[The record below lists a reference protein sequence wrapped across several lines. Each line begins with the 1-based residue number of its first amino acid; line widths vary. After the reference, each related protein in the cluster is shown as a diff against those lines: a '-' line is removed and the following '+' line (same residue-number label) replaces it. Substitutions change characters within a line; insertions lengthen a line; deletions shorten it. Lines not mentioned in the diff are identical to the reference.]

1 MFFVSVEQGAN
12 CGLKMKVR
20 DYMSTPV
27 VSVRPDLTIAD
38 AARLML
44 DRKIGG
50 LPVIDSTG
58 LVVGMLTEHD
68 LLRRDTKSQRPHWL
82 QLMVEPKEVAS
93 ESARLCEA
101 TVAEVMTRNPLT
113 VTEETSIEDA
123 CRLIRE
129 RRIKRL
135 PVVREGR
142 LVGII
147 TRADLIC
154 ALAAAVREIGE
165 ARGRADNAERL
176 TAEMQRQLLLHERR
190 SRF

>member
-1 MFFVSVEQGAN
+1 MPG
-12 CGLKMKVR
+12 G
-20 DYMSTPV
+20 
-27 VSVRPDLTIAD
+27 
-38 AARLML
+38 AARF
-44 DRKIGG
+44 
-50 LPVIDSTG
+50 
-58 LVVGMLTEHD
+58 
-68 LLRRDTKSQRPHWL
+68 RD
-82 QLMVEPKEVAS
+82 
-93 ESARLCEA
+93 A
-101 TVAEVMTRNPLT
+101 TVAAVMTCNPMT

-154 ALAAAVREIGE
+154 ALAAAVHEIGE
-165 ARGRADNAERL
+165 ARGRVDCAERL
-176 TAEMQRQLLLHERR
+176 TSEIQHRLLIHERR

>member
-1 MFFVSVEQGAN
+1 
-12 CGLKMKVR
+12 MKVR

-27 VSVRPDLTIAD
+27 VSVRPDVTIAD

-44 DRKIGG
+44 DRKTGG
-50 LPVIDSTG
+50 LPVIDSNG

-68 LLRRDTKSQRPHWL
+68 LLRRDANSLRPHWL
-82 QLMVEPKEVAS
+82 QLMVEPKEMAG
-93 ESARLCEA
+93 EAARFRDA
-101 TVAEVMTRNPLT
+101 TVAGVMTCDPMT

-135 PVVREGR
+135 PVVRDGR

-147 TRADLIC
+147 TRADLIR
-154 ALAAAVREIGE
+154 ALITAVHEIGE
-165 ARGRADNAERL
+165 AHGRVACAERL
-176 TAEMQRQLLLHERR
+176 TAEMQRRLLLHERR
-190 SRF
+190 SRS